1 MSFIAPFWQGCSSA
15 PPEQLMTETFEY
27 IVANANIFNTLL
39 SNGGSPSFR
48 TALQN
53 AMITNFRKSHK
64 GEKANSS
71 EQEITNQFIASAIAG
86 SIEWWIKEKP
96 QVPPETMVTTM
107 LSLLSKLQ

>member
-1 MSFIAPFWQGCSSA
+1 
-15 PPEQLMTETFEY
+15 
-27 IVANANIFNTLL
+27 
-39 SNGGSPSFR
+39 
-48 TALQN
+48 
-53 AMITNFRKSHK
+53 MITNFRKSHK

-71 EQEITNQFIASAIAG
+71 EQEITNQFIASAMAG